1 MLDLL
6 LKNGL
11 ICDGTA
17 ASPFVGDAAIQNG
30 RIVELAPSICADSAE
45 TLDVSGLV
53 VAPAFIDMHSHSDAW
68 FMADGRC
75 EAKLYQGVATEI
87 VGQCG
92 SSCFPRSVSQM
103 TKVRRA
109 AEEGKLSKME
119 AYQAGTF
126 EKLLRKRGPEDG
138 MSTNLVQLVGHNAIR
153 RGVVGLVK
161 RPAWE
166 DEIRLSKYLLQ
177 QAFEQG
183 CWGMSL
189 GLGYLPGL
197 FADTHE
203 LEELI
208 RLCYIYDQLVTVHM
222 RDEGDRVFEALDEMI
237 DLARRTHAHIHIAH
251 LKLGAKSVWGRAE
264 ALYEK
269 LLRAREEGLELTA
282 DVYPYPACSTG
293 LSSRLPDWALDGG
306 TDHACRL
313 LAARGREHDEI
324 LELFRKK
331 YPAREDGDHFYII
344 GTGGVCPEVDGKTV
358 GQLSE
363 EWGLPV
369 PETMI
374 ETLLRTRCQEDCIIF
389 NMDEGD
395 VEWLL
400 RQPGIAIGSDASC
413 RPFDPAMSD
422 GKPHPRTYGTFPRFL
437 RLCREK
443 GLCSLEQAVHRI
455 TQLPAE
461 NVGLKDRGV
470 LKPGM
475 VADVTV
481 FDWAQIRETATYD
494 DPFQKPVGVEHVI
507 MNGKLALKNGRQTEL
522 RLGDYLRKPFV
533 G

>member
-197 FADTHE
+197 FSDTHE

-324 LELFRKK
+324 LELFREK
-331 YPAREDGDHFYII
+331 YPAREDGDRFYII

>member
-1 MLDLL
+1 M
-6 LKNGL
+6 
-11 ICDGTA
+11 
-17 ASPFVGDAAIQNG
+17 Q
-30 RIVELAPSICADSAE
+30 
-45 TLDVSGLV
+45 
-53 VAPAFIDMHSHSDAW
+53 
-68 FMADGRC
+68 
-75 EAKLYQGVATEI
+75 
-87 VGQCG
+87 
-92 SSCFPRSVSQM
+92 
-103 TKVRRA
+103 
-109 AEEGKLSKME
+109 
-119 AYQAGTF
+119 
-126 EKLLRKRGPEDG
+126 
-138 MSTNLVQLVGHNAIR
+138 
-153 RGVVGLVK
+153 
-161 RPAWE
+161 
-166 DEIRLSKYLLQ
+166 
-177 QAFEQG
+177 
-183 CWGMSL
+183 
-189 GLGYLPGL
+189 
-197 FADTHE
+197 
-203 LEELI
+203 
-208 RLCYIYDQLVTVHM
+208 LCYIYDQLVTVHM
-222 RDEGDRVFEALDEMI
+222 RYEGDRVFEALDEMI

-324 LELFRKK
+324 LELFREK
-331 YPAREDGDHFYII
+331 YPAREDGDRFYII